1 MRSNNKNQKS
11 SFIKSN
17 YRITN
22 ILTSIFSYVI
32 CLAVILILKK
42 EGDIQN
48 VALPIIISFVVI
60 VILSIISDFIVKF
73 LIKKSEE
80 NRLKKI
86 KEKLSEENPN
96 MNMYPINPKLL
107 EYGLSDQEYERLKSF
122 RVSNVLSFII
132 LGLILILIF
141 VDFNN
146 EYIFLNII
154 LPMLMIVGGVGLLA
168 TLCDLLGEK
177 LIKFK
182 YRVIDEIEPPKLN
195 KKKNYFFKNKR
206 IFFVPIYIILAIITI
221 TVFVDFNN
229 PKVIS
234 HIVVPCEII
243 TIVAFILIL
252 ITDAV
257 ITKIECVHR
266 MIDKEASDE
275 IDFDLYNID
284 DMYKEEERK
293 DEDEI

>member
-42 EGDIQN
+42 EGDIQY

-182 YRVIDEIEPPKLN
+182 YRVIDEIQPPKLN
-195 KKKNYFFKNKR
+195 KNKNYFFKNKR

-252 ITDAV
+252 VTDAI
-257 ITKIECVHR
+257 ITKIECVR
-266 MIDKEASDE
+266 KMIDKEASDE
-275 IDFDLYNID
+275 IDYDLYNID
-284 DMYKEEERK
+284 DMYKEERK